1 MFLKYFSDGLTSVLN
16 ILLILCGCFVDGETS
31 ETEHCTPD
39 MAYLGGGLWN
49 PNSPS
54 YFVCEIPPK
63 FLNTKGKMIS

>member
-39 MAYLGGGLWN
+39 MAYLGGGL
-49 PNSPS
+49 
-54 YFVCEIPPK
+54 
-63 FLNTKGKMIS
+63 